1 MNTALPDRLFLGTG
15 AMKAGTTWM
24 YRVFRSHPEIYFPP
38 EKELHYLAHRYAEG
52 PSPLGVGHRLS
63 RAIAH
68 TRIDPELAQLP
79 GVRSRL
85 LWTADYLSDPL
96 DDAWYSRLF
105 RSAGRRWSAD
115 FSNLT
120 CQVSEAGWREIRAR
134 TSNLKVSFVM
144 RETID
149 RLWSQM
155 RFKHQ
160 LAGDGRAFEDL
171 GPADAEA
178 MLRPEGEWR
187 HAEYGAIVRRMQAGL
202 DPADLNLAFY
212 EEMQAEPAAFLSGM
226 EEFLGIAHHSYPAN
240 LVGQRVNET
249 RAGKMPGWFVEM
261 FVKDAERIDAEL
273 IEAGLTLPKSWAR

>member
-1 MNTALPDRLFLGTG
+1 MKTVLPDKLFLGAG

-38 EKELHYLAHRYAEG
+38 EKELHYFAHRYAHG
-52 PSPLGVGHRLS
+52 PSPLGPGHRLS

-68 TRIDPELAQLP
+68 TRIDPEHSQLV

-85 LWTADYLSDPL
+85 LWTADYLSDPI

-105 RSAGRRWSAD
+105 RAAGSRWSAD

-120 CQVSEAGWREIRAR
+120 CQVSEAGWREIR
-134 TSNLKVSFVM
+134 TKTGNLKVSFVM
-144 RETID
+144 REPID

-160 LAGDGRAFEDL
+160 LAGDGRPFDEL
-171 GPADAEA
+171 GPRDAEA

-187 HAEYGAIVRRMQAGL
+187 HAEYGAIVRRMKAGL
-202 DPADLNLAFY
+202 DPADLKLVFY
-212 EEMQAEPAAFLSGM
+212 EEMQADPAAFVRDM
-226 EEFLGIAHHSYPAN
+226 ERFLGVAHHNYPAD
-240 LVGQRVNET
+240 LLGQRVNET
-249 RAGKMPGWFVEM
+249 RAGKMPGWFVDM
-261 FVKDAERIDAEL
+261 FAKDARRIGTELRDA
-273 IEAGLTLPKSWAR
+273 GMTLPKSW